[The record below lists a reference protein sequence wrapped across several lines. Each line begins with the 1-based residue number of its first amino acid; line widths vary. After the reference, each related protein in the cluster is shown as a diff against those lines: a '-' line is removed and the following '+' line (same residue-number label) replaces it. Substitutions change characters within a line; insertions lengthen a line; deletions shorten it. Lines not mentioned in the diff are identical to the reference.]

1 MDRLKIDVATE
12 DHTVIVTLTGD
23 AGVHHLDAL
32 RTQIDQLLKRREA
45 RLIVDLTGLQFI
57 ASTGLGELVRLAL
70 SVRGRAAQFRVC
82 GAHNGIETAIVKS
95 RLNELLP
102 LYRNVE
108 HARQP

>member
-12 DHTVIVTLTGD
+12 DETVIVTLSGD

-32 RTQIDQLLKRREA
+32 RTQIDHLIKRREA
-45 RLIVDLTGLQFI
+45 RLIVDLTGLHFI

-82 GAHNGIETAIVKS
+82 GAHDGIETAIVKS
-95 RLNELLP
+95 HLNDLLP
-102 LYRNVE
+102 LYPDVE
-108 HARQP
+108 HAMQP